1 MVLLGFKCFSSPG
14 RARLWCCLVL
24 IVSVP
29 QGGGEAVV
37 LLGFKCFRKGEAVVL
52 LGFKCF
58 SSPGRARVLLEAVS
72 VPQGGRG
79 CGVAWFKCFSSPGRA
94 RLWCCLGLNV
104 SVPQGGRG
112 CGVAWV

>member
-14 RARLWCCLVL
+14 RARLWYWLGL
-24 IVSVP
+24 MFQFP
-29 QGGGEAVV
+29 REGEAVV
-37 LLGFKCFRKGEAVVL
+37 LLG
-52 LGFKCF
+52 
-58 SSPGRARVLLEAVS
+58 
-72 VPQGGRG
+72 
-79 CGVAWFKCFSSPGRA
+79 FKCFSSPGRA